1 VRWKLS
7 LSAKTRGFKVILAP
21 GFKWRAEQIMD
32 AVPSGL
38 CSSQEA
44 GIVVVKSH
52 TSFDGDDADQELPSA
67 PLSPASF

>member
-1 VRWKLS
+1 
-7 LSAKTRGFKVILAP
+7 
-21 GFKWRAEQIMD
+21 MD